1 MGYADTIEQRTTWKV
16 TEAPAVEPISLAD
29 AKTYLNVTTTLHNA
43 LITNLILAARVMYEQ
58 YTDTAVISQEITQ
71 VWDYTPCE
79 PVFELGVSP
88 LITTTLPVLSYT
100 DTNGS
105 YQTYDATKYTLD
117 SISTLPRLV
126 KKTTANWPSAGDF
139 PNRWKC
145 VYLAGYADA
154 ASVPE
159 DIISSILLMVGF
171 LYENREDMPINDTNN
186 PKMRSFASLAFKRK
200 MHLI

>member
-1 MGYADTIEQRTTWKV
+1 MGYADTIAQRTTWKV
-16 TEAPAVEPISLAD
+16 TTAPASEPVSLAD
-29 AKTYLNVTTTLHNA
+29 AKTYLNVSNTLHNA
-43 LITNLILAARVMYEQ
+43 LITNIVSSARVVYER

-71 VWDYTPCE
+71 VWDCTPCE
-79 PVFELGVSP
+79 PVFELGVAP

-100 DTNGS
+100 DTNGA
-105 YQTYDATKYTLD
+105 YVTFDAANYTLD
-117 SISTLPRLV
+117 SVSTLARLV
-126 KKTTANWPSAGDF
+126 KKTTANWPSTGDF

-159 DIISSILLMVGF
+159 DIISSILLLVGF
-171 LYENREDMPINDTNN
+171 LYENREDIPVNDTNN
-186 PKMRSFASLAFKRK
+186 HKIRSFASLAFKRR

>member
-16 TEAPAVEPISLAD
+16 TTAPASEPISVAD

-43 LITNLILAARVMYEQ
+43 LITNIVSAARVMYEQ
-58 YTDTAVISQEITQ
+58 YTDTAVISQTITQ
-71 VWDYTPCE
+71 VWDYTPCKE
-79 PVFELGVSP
+79 FELGVSP
-88 LITTTLPVLSYT
+88 LITSTLPVLSYT

-105 YQTYDATKYTLD
+105 YQTYDATNYTLD
-117 SISTLPRLV
+117 SVSTLPRLV
-126 KKTTANWPSAGDF
+126 KKTTANWPSTGDF
-139 PNRWKC
+139 PNRWRC
-145 VYLAGYADA
+145 VYLAGYAVA

-159 DIISSILLMVGF
+159 DISSSILLMVGF

-186 PKMRSFASLAFKRK
+186 PKIRSFASLAFKRR